1 MKKLLLLV
9 VSVFIMSS
17 GCANTRFLVCGLDVK
32 EMKGKDF
39 GVVALGAVAS
49 VGTHIAGHFIA
60 AEIFDV
66 DIHLDGLNEVVDYSK
81 DPSSNSLQW
90 VARGGF
96 VFQLAVN
103 TALVEFANDS
113 YFTKGFTAF
122 TCAELLTYNL
132 RHPKDGDFNLLN
144 ENDGNGDLE
153 HGLFLTWSS
162 YNFYRISFKEEGDYK

>member
-1 MKKLLLLV
+1 MKKLPLILICIILL
-9 VSVFIMSS
+9 S

-39 GVVALGAVAS
+39 GVAALGAVAS

-81 DPSSNSLQW
+81 NPSSNSLEW

-122 TCAELLTYNL
+122 TCAELLSYDF
-132 RHPKDGDFNLLN
+132 RHPNDGDFNLLD
-144 ENDGNGDLE
+144 ENGANGNLE
-153 HGLFLTWSS
+153 HGLFLAWSG
-162 YNFYRISFKEEGDYK
+162 YNFYRISFKKEGDYK